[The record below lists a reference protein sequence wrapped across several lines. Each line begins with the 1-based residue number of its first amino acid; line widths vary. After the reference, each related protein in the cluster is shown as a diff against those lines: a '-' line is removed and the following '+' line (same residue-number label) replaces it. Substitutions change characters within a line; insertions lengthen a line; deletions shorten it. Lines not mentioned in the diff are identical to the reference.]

1 MRKSVKVLFAV
12 LIVVVAL
19 AMALTACH
27 GGKYKMQDFVVDF
40 SELAKTY
47 EVGDT
52 VDLSKVKMYATF
64 SDGTQQD
71 IPLDRV
77 AIKVDGVQIG
87 LNELSKITETTGT
100 KIVEIKYSD
109 VTRSV
114 TIKVNEKHI
123 AVLTGVEFD
132 ATNVVKEYDVLDAV
146 SLEGLKVW
154 AIYDEHDRREVALDD
169 EQLDVFADG
178 VILDDLDDIA
188 ATVGNKAIT
197 VRYGSINAS
206 GSFQIVV
213 SDVLDSVVV
222 KLPESFKTYKVGEA
236 VSSLGV
242 TATANYR
249 SGAKVNNV
257 AVKFYLGDT
266 EITSNLAAIT
276 QTPGQK
282 TVTTKAE
289 YEDAITG
296 VKKNDTK
303 NFVLQVENYATGM
316 ALTTT
321 DVQLKYVV
329 GDALTIANFAGIKV
343 NVAYA
348 YGADQEL
355 SLTSQGVSCVN
366 ANGQAV
372 DFATLTA
379 SAGTKVITVRYN
391 DQGDHYFTDTFFV
404 VVDTKADALESFEV
418 TNEPTLKSY
427 TAGANNVS
435 LAGLVVTGVYKAE
448 YAKQNN
454 DVISSDFAANGV
466 EFLVGGQVVE
476 DLNDITKDETLG
488 VRNVEITVRYAGKT
502 DTFVFAVTNSYTG
515 LQVVSAPTKVAYN
528 VGENIDFANLNV
540 KATKNYGEE
549 TVDYSALK
557 FFNGSDEVTDNLN
570 ALTATAAAQ
579 RAVTVQFEG
588 QEASFNIS
596 VENFVTGITLDTTA
610 AQLYYVVDDAL
621 TVANFAGVKVNV
633 AWADTSANEQL
644 ALSASGV
651 TCVDSNEQAIN
662 FATLT
667 STSGNK
673 VVAVKYA
680 NYSANFTVNVVAK
693 NNALKAF
700 SVTTQPT
707 TNYTAGANVSFADL
721 VVTGVYNDNLNRAN
735 DVIAYA
741 NFATYGVTLTS
752 GGAPI
757 ANLNDLAAI
766 ETIGT
771 TNVEV
776 TVSYLGR
783 SDSFNLTVTN
793 NYTGLQ
799 IVSAPSKTTYLLA
812 EDFNTAGLSVRAN
825 KNYGYVQLV
834 LSDLTFFE
842 GSVDVTDNLN
852 ALTASVA
859 DEKAVTVKFG
869 GQEASFNISVEDYIT
884 GLELQGTK
892 EFECDVNVTAGSKF
906 TNFAGL
912 QVYAVYKSGAKE
924 LLSSGYTFSGN
935 EITSVGQKN
944 VKVQYEDFEI
954 GGITLVVNEV
964 LLSIEVDD
972 STIPTKIV
980 KNGEV
985 ERFLIGIKAYG
996 NYAYKGREQL
1006 NLLQDDG
1013 QSFLYGVVAFELKV
1027 DDEYQT
1033 LSQLELDNIALQS
1046 GDRYVRLSYT
1056 FNGVARSDEF
1066 VINVLVSGNGVDEF
1080 SLPSALVKY
1089 NTTLA
1094 NGRAYQDKEG
1104 TDQDANF
1111 EGSLYVGESEDYL
1124 VGDDNPYRFAPTLK
1138 QVDIMTEQITTLKSF
1153 AATSTIYLVDG
1164 SNLTP
1169 LVATK
1174 TGTYEK
1180 TWSYGG
1186 KNYVVETTNDNK
1198 YQFSADAI
1206 GKSFK
1211 LSVLPDANEFVYD
1224 PSDVNA
1230 VEWTVKV
1237 VDGYNIYDSREICLL
1252 EQPSQATRDLR
1263 TTKYPNGRT
1272 YWDSIKTEL
1281 GLTGVRPTSI
1291 ILHNSLQVT
1300 KTSLPQDFWFELD
1313 ANYSITYKYG
1323 DNKYAPED
1331 VPADLGGPLERAF
1344 LWDQEWG
1351 LLQYDMNKG
1360 ESFAIHG
1367 NFFDIDLS
1375 KLPLVCSF
1383 EPDIEHPENRDAYYM
1398 DYMSKLSFIDI
1409 RGWDVRYTNGVNGP
1423 KLPLTNQGKK
1433 PTESAEQDE
1442 HFYFDNFMVK
1452 GNCSQTQLLLSE
1464 EGTTWT
1470 EGRGD
1475 NPVYGG
1481 GIIFVKTHYCHADV
1495 TNVNAHGCFISFFS
1509 RDYTVVNYTNCKSY
1523 DSYLNALY
1531 ILGETDNTLTNCHFK
1546 RAGGPLM
1553 IVTQQTDDLDGDS
1566 TKEEYIEIPRL
1577 VANDNCVLENFVT
1590 GEEVWFDIFA
1600 PGQVTLLK
1608 PLDKLL
1614 KGYFTKTFLQ
1624 GNSFNLIAVSS
1635 QGQCYVE
1642 YKGEKMDRLATDT
1655 VYQNASAF
1663 AANGSIVFS
1672 VGDTMCA
1679 VGQTSDKDYYLMN
1692 AARTELATAAA
1703 SGDTTIATFSGDHP
1717 YITLHIGSGSS
1728 ALGIFTG
1735 FMPYA
1740 G

>member
-596 VENFVTGITLDTTA
+596 VENFVTGITLDTTGVT
-610 AQLYYVVDDAL
+610 LEYIVDDAL

-633 AWADTSANEQL
+633 AWADTSANAQL
-644 ALSASGV
+644 SLSSEGV
-651 TCVDSNEQAIN
+651 TCVNANDQAIVFEN
-662 FATLT
+662 ISAVA
-667 STSGNK
+667 GN
-673 VVAVKYA
+673 VVITVKYA
-680 NYSANFTVNVVAK
+680 GASANFTVVIVAPDS
-693 NNALKAF
+693 ALESFEVTAEPTLKA
-700 SVTTQPT
+700 
-707 TNYTAGANVSFADL
+707 YTAGATNVSFDGL
-721 VVTGVYNDNLNRAN
+721 VVTGVYKDELHLAD

-741 NFATYGVTLTS
+741 DFATYGVKLYYNS
-752 GGAPI
+752 VEV
-757 ANLNDLAAI
+757 ANINDL
-766 ETIGT
+766 
-771 TNVEV
+771 TN
-776 TVSYLGR
+776 
-783 SDSFNLTVTN
+783 
-793 NYTGLQ
+793 
-799 IVSAPSKTTYLLA
+799 I
-812 EDFNTAGLSVRAN
+812 
-825 KNYGYVQLV
+825 
-834 LSDLTFFE
+834 
-842 GSVDVTDNLN
+842 
-852 ALTASVA
+852 
-859 DEKAVTVKFG
+859 
-869 GQEASFNISVEDYIT
+869 
-884 GLELQGTK
+884 
-892 EFECDVNVTAGSKF
+892 
-906 TNFAGL
+906 
-912 QVYAVYKSGAKE
+912 
-924 LLSSGYTFSGN
+924 
-935 EITSVGQKN
+935 
-944 VKVQYEDFEI
+944 
-954 GGITLVVNEV
+954 
-964 LLSIEVDD
+964 
-972 STIPTKIV
+972 
-980 KNGEV
+980 
-985 ERFLIGIKAYG
+985 
-996 NYAYKGREQL
+996 
-1006 NLLQDDG
+1006 
-1013 QSFLYGVVAFELKV
+1013 
-1027 DDEYQT
+1027 
-1033 LSQLELDNIALQS
+1033 
-1046 GDRYVRLSYT
+1046 
-1056 FNGVARSDEF
+1056 
-1066 VINVLVSGNGVDEF
+1066 
-1080 SLPSALVKY
+1080 
-1089 NTTLA
+1089 
-1094 NGRAYQDKEG
+1094 
-1104 TDQDANF
+1104 
-1111 EGSLYVGESEDYL
+1111 
-1124 VGDDNPYRFAPTLK
+1124 
-1138 QVDIMTEQITTLKSF
+1138 
-1153 AATSTIYLVDG
+1153 
-1164 SNLTP
+1164 
-1169 LVATK
+1169 
-1174 TGTYEK
+1174 
-1180 TWSYGG
+1180 
-1186 KNYVVETTNDNK
+1186 
-1198 YQFSADAI
+1198 
-1206 GKSFK
+1206 
-1211 LSVLPDANEFVYD
+1211 
-1224 PSDVNA
+1224 
-1230 VEWTVKV
+1230 
-1237 VDGYNIYDSREICLL
+1237 
-1252 EQPSQATRDLR
+1252 
-1263 TTKYPNGRT
+1263 
-1272 YWDSIKTEL
+1272 
-1281 GLTGVRPTSI
+1281 
-1291 ILHNSLQVT
+1291 
-1300 KTSLPQDFWFELD
+1300 
-1313 ANYSITYKYG
+1313 
-1323 DNKYAPED
+1323 
-1331 VPADLGGPLERAF
+1331 
-1344 LWDQEWG
+1344 
-1351 LLQYDMNKG
+1351 
-1360 ESFAIHG
+1360 
-1367 NFFDIDLS
+1367 
-1375 KLPLVCSF
+1375 
-1383 EPDIEHPENRDAYYM
+1383 
-1398 DYMSKLSFIDI
+1398 
-1409 RGWDVRYTNGVNGP
+1409 
-1423 KLPLTNQGKK
+1423 
-1433 PTESAEQDE
+1433 
-1442 HFYFDNFMVK
+1442 
-1452 GNCSQTQLLLSE
+1452 
-1464 EGTTWT
+1464 
-1470 EGRGD
+1470 
-1475 NPVYGG
+1475 
-1481 GIIFVKTHYCHADV
+1481 
-1495 TNVNAHGCFISFFS
+1495 
-1509 RDYTVVNYTNCKSY
+1509 
-1523 DSYLNALY
+1523 
-1531 ILGETDNTLTNCHFK
+1531 
-1546 RAGGPLM
+1546 
-1553 IVTQQTDDLDGDS
+1553 
-1566 TKEEYIEIPRL
+1566 
-1577 VANDNCVLENFVT
+1577 
-1590 GEEVWFDIFA
+1590 
-1600 PGQVTLLK
+1600 
-1608 PLDKLL
+1608 
-1614 KGYFTKTFLQ
+1614 
-1624 GNSFNLIAVSS
+1624 
-1635 QGQCYVE
+1635 
-1642 YKGEKMDRLATDT
+1642 
-1655 VYQNASAF
+1655 
-1663 AANGSIVFS
+1663 
-1672 VGDTMCA
+1672 
-1679 VGQTSDKDYYLMN
+1679 
-1692 AARTELATAAA
+1692 
-1703 SGDTTIATFSGDHP
+1703 
-1717 YITLHIGSGSS
+1717 
-1728 ALGIFTG
+1728 
-1735 FMPYA
+1735 
-1740 G
+1740 